1 MSARSRLFL
10 MIAMTFAA
18 AIIGVFVGNRLLTR
32 HNSAGSEL
40 HDVLHD
46 KIALDDG
53 QRARL
58 DALERRYAV
67 RRKGIELELRADN
80 ALLAE
85 AIEAEHGYG
94 PQVSAAVDRSHQAMG
109 RLQKETL
116 AHVFMMRQLLRP
128 DQAATFDSAVTKALT
143 DEGQ

>member
-1 MSARSRLFL
+1 MSARSRLLL

-18 AIIGVFVGNRLLTR
+18 AIIGVFVGNRLLTH
-32 HNSAGSEL
+32 HNSAAAEL

-46 KIALDDG
+46 KLALDDG

-67 RRKGIELELRADN
+67 RRKATELELRADN

-94 PQVSAAVDRSHQAMG
+94 PQVSAAVDRSHRAMG

-116 AHVFMMRQLLRP
+116 AHVFMMRQLLHP
-128 DQAATFDSAVTKALT
+128 GQAATFDRAVTKALT